1 MNFPQAVML
10 SGYYQVNE
18 RWALMANI
26 GRNVTVGATYEFI
39 DLGKAGINQQG
50 GPLQGAYGTNE
61 AYIFAVN
68 LIWKF

>member
-39 DLGKAGINQQG
+39 DLGKEPGSTSRAVRFRALTA
-50 GPLQGAYGTNE
+50 PTRP
-61 AYIFAVN
+61 IF
-68 LIWKF
+68 LP